1 MPERSSGLETGLFI
15 RANWMIGSCSQAGS
29 RWNGGGSG
37 NASGRTARIQQAK
50 ANKMFLVDKLMEE
63 KIKGVFET
71 KWW

>member
-1 MPERSSGLETGLFI
+1 MER
-15 RANWMIGSCSQAGS
+15 
-29 RWNGGGSG
+29 GGSG

-50 ANKMFLVDKLMEE
+50 ANKMSLVEKLMEE